1 MTQTDQI
8 HYKAEE
14 NIIAISG
21 KAGVHP
27 TFGKRIIQI
36 SFVIYD
42 KNTGQSR
49 IAGVRFII
57 MK

>member
-1 MTQTDQI
+1 MTQTDRI
-8 HYKAEE
+8 HYKDDE

-27 TFGKRIIQI
+27 VFGKRIIQI
-36 SFVIYD
+36 SFIIYD
-42 KNTGQSR
+42 RNTGQSR

-57 MK
+57 IK